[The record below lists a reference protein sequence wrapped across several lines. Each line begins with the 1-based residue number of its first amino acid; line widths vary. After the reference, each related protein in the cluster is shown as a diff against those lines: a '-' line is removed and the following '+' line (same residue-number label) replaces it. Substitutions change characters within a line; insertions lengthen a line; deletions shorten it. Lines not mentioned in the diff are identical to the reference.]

1 MMNNLSNSDLK
12 LIEGKV
18 DKTLDEN
25 DSAQFTQRLNE
36 SDSFKEEFQLQKALI
51 DTLIKSNQ
59 RDLKDELSSYL
70 VESRQAKKIKT
81 SQLLAAAV
89 SILIISVF
97 AYTLTSSFSKNHLEL
112 FQAHFQVYP
121 APPITRGAEDLD
133 SNAEIFE
140 AYRNENFTEAIKL
153 FDSKDLLGKGP
164 LYKASCHLKLNETLK
179 AISILEAASS
189 SENKHLSQTA
199 EWYLGLAYLKNNE
212 LEQCE
217 EILEKIVANK
227 QLFHSEAGL
236 ILQEVKK

>member
-1 MMNNLSNSDLK
+1 MNNLSDNDLK

-18 DKTLDEN
+18 DKTLNEN
-25 DSAQFTQRLNE
+25 ESDQFDQRLND
-36 SDSFKEEFQLQKALI
+36 SNSFKEEFELQKSVVN
-51 DTLIKSNQ
+51 TLIKSNR
-59 RDLKDELSSYL
+59 RDLKEELSTYL
-70 VESRQAKKIKT
+70 GEARQTKKIRT
-81 SQLLAAAV
+81 SRLLAAAV
-89 SILIISVF
+89 SILILSVF
-97 AYTLTSSFSKNHLEL
+97 AYTLTSSFSTNHLEL

-133 SNAEIFE
+133 LNAEIFE

-153 FDSKDLLGKGP
+153 FDSKDLSGKGP
-164 LYKASCHLKLNETLK
+164 LYKASCYLKLNETLK